1 MKSMEELK
9 LIEGQFSLTDAR
21 ELLLNLIGSK
31 IQFHTNK
38 NFSTEI
44 CTGAPDIRSLE
55 KIISLR
61 STRERLIALLEEA
74 QSEDL
79 TVEIQSTVQIYFT
92 DKSRAK

>member
-1 MKSMEELK
+1 MEKLK
-9 LIEGQFSLTDAR
+9 LIEGKFSPMDAK

-44 CTGAPDIRSLE
+44 CHGVPDTNSME

-61 STRERLIALLEEA
+61 STRERMIVLLEEA
-74 QSEDL
+74 QSDDL
-79 TVEIQSTVQIYFT
+79 SIEIKSSVKIYFT
-92 DKSRAK
+92 EKGTTE

>member
-1 MKSMEELK
+1 MKSMEKLK
-9 LIEGQFSLTDAR
+9 LIEGKFSPMDAK

-44 CTGAPDIRSLE
+44 CTGTPDIISLK

-61 STRERLIALLEEA
+61 STRERMIALLDEA
-74 QSEDL
+74 QANDL
-79 TVEIQSTVQIYFT
+79 KVEIKSTVKIYFT
-92 DKSRAK
+92 EKDKPE